1 MHGAAARWNGRGE
14 SAGKLTI
21 TVAGATG
28 YAGGEALRILT
39 RHPYFCAASL
49 FWSAEP
55 RIGNAFRGQARRRCP
70 RCRLLRCRDIIAC
83 ECDRGERVR
92 GVVLTWY

>member
-1 MHGAAARWNGRGE
+1 M
-14 SAGKLTI
+14 GKLAVA
-21 TVAGATG
+21 VAGATG
-28 YAGGEALRILT
+28 YAGGEDLHILA

-55 RIGNAFRGQARRRCP
+55 RIGNTFRGQVRCRGS

>member
-1 MHGAAARWNGRGE
+1 M
-14 SAGKLTI
+14 GKLTVA
-21 TVAGATG
+21 VAGATG
-28 YAGGEALRILT
+28 CAGGEALRILA

-55 RIGNAFRGQARRRCP
+55 RIGNTFRGKARRRGP
-70 RCRLLRCRDIIAC
+70 RCRLLHRCDIIAC

-92 GVVLTWY
+92 GMVLAWY